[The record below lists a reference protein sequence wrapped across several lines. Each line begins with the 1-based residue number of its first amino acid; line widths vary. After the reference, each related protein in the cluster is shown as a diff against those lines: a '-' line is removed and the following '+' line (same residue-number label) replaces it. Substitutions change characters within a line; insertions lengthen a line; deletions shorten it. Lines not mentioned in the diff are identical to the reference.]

1 MFLALT
7 YTLFHCFTKRGICID
22 KFTNNEYNFF
32 KFTNCGLK
40 IDIDKD
46 TKESSVQIA
55 KELLKIGMEVKQI
68 IEITHLTREEI
79 EKIIEEN

>member
-1 MFLALT
+1 MNIISLNSQIVDQKT
-7 YTLFHCFTKRGICID
+7 
-22 KFTNNEYNFF
+22 
-32 KFTNCGLK
+32 
-40 IDIDKD
+40 DIDKD

>member
-22 KFTNNEYNFF
+22 KSTNNEYNLF

-46 TKESSVQIA
+46 TKKYDVIKKAKVQI
-55 KELLKIGMEVKQI
+55 IRKQ
-68 IEITHLTREEI
+68 RR
-79 EKIIEEN
+79 N